1 MAREET
7 VILDFEVDESDSV
20 ESIQSITKASKE
32 LREERSKLNLQ
43 SVEGQK
49 RVKEINAQLDQN
61 NQKIKE
67 NVSALEKQK
76 INIGNYRSALDGV
89 HPVLGKVASGLEGGA
104 KGLKAMTMQALAFL
118 ATPLG
123 AALAAIV
130 AVFAL
135 LKTALSQ
142 NDALMDKFENIT
154 NAVGVVLE
162 VVVARVGKLGEA

>member
-7 VILDFEVDESDSV
+7 VVLDFEVDESDSV

-49 RVKEINAQLDQN
+49 RVKEINAALDSN

-76 INIGNYRSALDGV
+76 INVGNYKSALDGV
-89 HPVLGKVASGLEGGA
+89 HPALGKVGTALEGGA
-104 KGLKAMTMQALAFL
+104 KGFKAMTMQALAFL
-118 ATPLG
+118 ATPIG
-123 AALAAIV
+123 AAIAALV

-135 LKTALSQ
+135 LKTAIST
-142 NDALMDKFENIT
+142 NNELMDKFENVT
-154 NAVGVVLE
+154 NAVGVVIDVL
-162 VVVARVGKLGEA
+162 VSRV

>member
-49 RVKEINAQLDQN
+49 RVKEINAALDSN

-76 INIGNYRSALDGV
+76 INVGNYKSALDGV
-89 HPVLGKVASGLEGGA
+89 HPALGKVGQGLEAGTNRGA
-104 KGLKAMTMQALAFL
+104 GHRSAPRPSTAPRRRASSAPPAGLSRSSV
-118 ATPLG
+118 
-123 AALAAIV
+123 AAAGRPFPRA
-130 AVFAL
+130 
-135 LKTALSQ
+135 S
-142 NDALMDKFENIT
+142 
-154 NAVGVVLE
+154 
-162 VVVARVGKLGEA
+162 ARA